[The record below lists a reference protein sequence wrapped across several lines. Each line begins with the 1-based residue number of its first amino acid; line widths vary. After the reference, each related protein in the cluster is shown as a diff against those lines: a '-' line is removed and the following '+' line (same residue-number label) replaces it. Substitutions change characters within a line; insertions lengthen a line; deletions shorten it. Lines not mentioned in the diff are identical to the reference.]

1 MTESHTKT
9 SGKSRTLNTILWIS
23 QILLGITLLYAAWM
37 KLFSDRDALAA
48 MWPWTAESP
57 NLVTTAGIFDAL
69 GGLGMII
76 PGIVHLSRRWT
87 AAAGIGIVLL
97 MICAIAFHIS
107 RGEAHL
113 IGFNIALAFLAGF
126 VAAGRW
132 SKKI

>member
-1 MTESHTKT
+1 METT
-9 SGKSRTLNTILWIS
+9 GKSRALNIVLWIV
-23 QILLGITLLYAAWM
+23 QILLSATLLYAAWM

-57 NLVTTAGIFDAL
+57 GLVTITGIFDAL
-69 GGLGMII
+69 GALGMVI
-76 PGIVHLSRRWT
+76 PGITGMSHRWT

-97 MICAIAFHIS
+97 MICAIVFHIS
-107 RGEAHL
+107 RGEAHVT
-113 IGFNIALAFLAGF
+113 GFNIVLTFLAGF